1 MHSKNS
7 WIGKEV
13 EGRYSDI
20 MTLFIRKGKLPSNW
34 KQYPHIYFT
43 IEYIRDSIKSGH
55 WIDIVEILDTT
66 HSAVTIEATPDT
78 FKDVPVFLFNRVH
91 IIYRIQDANLE
102 KLKKTDTL
110 SIDNGWYRV
119 SQVMK
124 DNMMHISPDDYK
136 FDTKID

>member
-7 WIGKEV
+7 WVGREV

-20 MTLFIRKGKLPSNW
+20 MTLFIRKGKLPNNW
-34 KQYPHIYFT
+34 KTFPHIYFT
-43 IEYIRDSIKSGH
+43 IEYIKESIKTNN
-55 WIDIVEILDTT
+55 WIDIIEILDTT

-78 FKDVPVFLFNRVH
+78 FNNIPVFLFNRVH
-91 IIYRIQDANLE
+91 IIYRIQDSNLE

-124 DNMMHISPDDYK
+124 DHMMHIVPDDYK
-136 FDTKID
+136 FDVKID